1 MKLLVLVLN
10 ETDNLNEIL
19 EGFLDIG
26 IRGATV
32 IDSTGMGRILSPHV
46 PLFGGL
52 SHLFSGERPA
62 NKVVFSII
70 QQDCFLQ
77 EAISMVERVVGDFK
91 EPGTGIL
98 FTLDVDNVLGL
109 AGNIRDCS
117 SNSTT

>member
-10 ETDNLNEIL
+10 KTENLNDIL

-32 IDSTGMGRILSPHV
+32 IDSTGMGRILSTKV
-46 PLFGGL
+46 PIFGGL
-52 SHLFSGERPA
+52 SHLFEGDRPA

-70 QQDCFLQ
+70 EDNNKVRQAVQL
-77 EAISMVERVVGDFK
+77 VKRLVGDFK

-98 FTLDVDNVLGL
+98 FTVNVENVIGL
-109 AGNIRDCS
+109 ADNLKD
-117 SNSTT
+117 NL